1 MQTFKE
7 KIKSKNFVLCKYISS
22 FDYFRKTLIVLSA
35 TSKGIS
41 IISFASIIGAPI
53 GIASASFSFIFSSIN
68 FLGIM
73 KKIIGNNK
81 K

>member
-22 FDYFRKTLIVLSA
+22 FDYFRKTLSVLSA

-41 IISFASIIGAPI
+41 IIPLQVL
-53 GIASASFSFIFSSIN
+53 
-68 FLGIM
+68 LGLL
-73 KKIIGNNK
+73 
-81 K
+81 